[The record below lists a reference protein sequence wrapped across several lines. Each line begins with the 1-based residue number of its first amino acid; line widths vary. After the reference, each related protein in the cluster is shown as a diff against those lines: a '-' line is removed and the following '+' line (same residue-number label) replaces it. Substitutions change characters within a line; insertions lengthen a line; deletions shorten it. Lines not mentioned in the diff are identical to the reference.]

1 MWEMKNIYLM
11 KTVPPH
17 EDISGERTWKPYK
30 GKVLSITCQKST
42 EVE

>member
-1 MWEMKNIYLM
+1 MKKIYLI
-11 KTVPPH
+11 KNVPPH

-30 GKVLSITCQKST
+30 GRVLHITLQKGA